1 MAPGVSFNV
10 PYKNHFRVTTLPDSS
25 MLRDVFGRIEELLTE
40 YASKP
45 SEAATDSAGQGTAA
59 AGSASNNVLEARSRF
74 K

>member
-1 MAPGVSFNV
+1 
-10 PYKNHFRVTTLPDSS
+10 